1 MITLRYDQEAA
12 VLLVYGADF
21 GLLRRPLV
29 QGYLKEHGGSFSPDF
44 VISIPSNPG
53 ELSARYQS
61 LSKLFQRFGYQIEA
75 TGHASEMLE
84 RVANEEQSFLEFS
97 NKAAEI
103 WNRKIETDEFKEF
116 VTVVEAFC
124 PGRTFYRKQLLS
136 AYHLAF
142 SQNVCNFSVPGAGK
156 TSILYAAYGYLKS
169 LPLDHKKSIKQLLI
183 VGPLS
188 SFKAWEDEYE
198 QIFNRRPLMKR
209 VSGGMPAVERSDFL
223 RGITY
228 GSRDVEVVL
237 TSYQTLASS
246 EEDFRAFLSRKDRS
260 TMMVLD
266 EAHYIKNG
274 DGAWA
279 AAALN
284 LAGFATSRVVLTGT
298 PAPNGYEDLYNLIKF
313 IYPKKNIIGFSMS
326 SLKAMSAGTMDRA
339 IPELKSK
346 IRPFYTRIKK
356 TDLGLPPAEDKIVV
370 VEMEVEQEEIYRKIE
385 RKVVPLL
392 KIDYESSESH
402 VRVKARLMRL
412 RQAAVN
418 PELLLKPL
426 DDERLLEVDS
436 TEFSLDE
443 LKLAGL
449 IQGFESS
456 KSLARIKRCR
466 ELVEG
471 ILSEQG
477 KVLVWSYF
485 LGNLEMLKD
494 QLSDLAP
501 FVEVL
506 TGETPVSSGDD
517 EEYLLGTREEIIDR
531 FHRESGRAILIAN
544 PQAVGESISLHKA
557 CRSAIYFDRDF
568 NAGRY
573 IQSKDRIHRYN
584 PSGGERVTYY
594 HMISPATVDESINMR
609 LILKEQRLMDLVD
622 ADDIPL
628 FADPAADALDDI
640 TAIVE
645 SYEKRRAAGV

>member
-1 MITLRYDQEAA
+1 MITLKYDAEAA
-12 VLLVYGADF
+12 VLLIYGADA

-29 QGYLKEHGGSFSPDF
+29 QGYLKEHGGSVLPDS
-44 VISIPSNPG
+44 VISIPSPS
-53 ELSARYQS
+53 ESLSARYQG
-61 LSKLFQRFGYQIEA
+61 LSKILQRFGYQLEA
-75 TGHASEMLE
+75 AGHASEILE
-84 RVANEEQSFLEFS
+84 KVENEEKSFLEFS

-103 WNRKIETDEFKEF
+103 WSRNIETDEFKEF
-116 VTVVEAFC
+116 VSVVEASC

-136 AYHLAF
+136 SYHLAF

-156 TSILYAAYGYLKS
+156 TSILYAAYGYLKN
-169 LPLDHKKSIKQLLI
+169 LPPDHKKSVNQLLI

-228 GSRDVEVVL
+228 GSRDVEIVL

-274 DGAWA
+274 EGAWA
-279 AAALN
+279 AAALS
-284 LAGFATSRVVLTGT
+284 LAEFATSRVVLTGT

-313 IYPKKNIIGFSMS
+313 IYPKKNIIGFPMP
-326 SLKAMSAGTMDRA
+326 SLRAMSAGAMDRA

-356 TDLGLPPAEDKIVV
+356 ADLDLPPAEDKVV
-370 VEMEVEQEEIYRKIE
+370 IVEMGGEQEEIYRKIE

-392 KIDYESSESH
+392 KIDYGNSESH

-426 DDERLLEVDS
+426 EDERLLEVDS
-436 TEFSLDE
+436 TEFSLNE

-466 ELVEG
+466 EIVEG
-471 ILSEQG
+471 VLAEQG
-477 KVLVWSYF
+477 KILIWSYF
-485 LGNLEMLKD
+485 LGNLEMLKG

-506 TGETPVSSGDD
+506 TGGTPVSSGDN
-517 EEYLLGTREEIIDR
+517 EEYLLGTREEIIER
-531 FHRESGRAILIAN
+531 FHREPGRAILIAN

-584 PSGGERVTYY
+584 PSGGEVVTYY
-594 HMISPATVDESINMR
+594 HMLSPSTVDESINMR
-609 LILKEQRLMDLVD
+609 LALKERRLLDLVD
-622 ADDIPL
+622 TDDIPL
-628 FADPAADALDDI
+628 LADPATDALDDI
-640 TAIVE
+640 SVIIE
-645 SYEKRRAAGV
+645 SYEKRRSAGE

>member
-1 MITLRYDQEAA
+1 MITLKYDAEAA
-12 VLLVYGADF
+12 VLLIYGADA

-29 QGYLKEHGGSFSPDF
+29 QGYLKEHGGIVLPDS
-44 VISIPSNPG
+44 VISIPSPS
-53 ELSARYQS
+53 ESLSARYQG
-61 LSKLFQRFGYQIEA
+61 LSKILQRFGYQLEA
-75 TGHASEMLE
+75 AGHASEMLE
-84 RVANEEQSFLEFS
+84 KVESEEKSFLEFS

-103 WNRKIETDEFKEF
+103 WSRNIETDEFKEF
-116 VTVVEAFC
+116 VSVVEASC

-136 AYHLAF
+136 SYHLAF

-156 TSILYAAYGYLKS
+156 TSILYAAYGYLKN
-169 LPLDHKKSIKQLLI
+169 LPLDHKKSINQLLI

-228 GSRDVEVVL
+228 GSRDVEIVL

-274 DGAWA
+274 EGTWA

-284 LAGFATSRVVLTGT
+284 LAEFATSRVVLTGT

-313 IYPKKNIIGFSMS
+313 IYPKKNIIGFPMP
-326 SLKAMSAGTMDRA
+326 SLRAMSAGAMDRA

-356 TDLGLPPAEDKIVV
+356 ADLDLPLAEDKIVI
-370 VEMEVEQEEIYRKIE
+370 VEMEIEQEEIYRKIE

-392 KIDYESSESH
+392 KIDCDNSESY

-426 DDERLLEVDS
+426 EDERLLEVDS
-436 TEFSLDE
+436 TGFSLDE

-449 IQGFESS
+449 IQGFKSS

-466 ELVEG
+466 EIVEG
-471 ILSEQG
+471 VLAEQG
-477 KVLVWSYF
+477 KILVWSYF

-506 TGETPVSSGDD
+506 TGGTPVSSGDN
-517 EEYLLGTREEIIDR
+517 EEYLLGTREEIIER
-531 FHRESGRAILIAN
+531 FHREPGRAILIAN

-584 PSGGERVTYY
+584 PSGGEVVTYY
-594 HMISPATVDESINMR
+594 HMLSPTTVDESINMR
-609 LILKEQRLMDLVD
+609 LALKERRLLDLVD
-622 ADDIPL
+622 TDDIPL
-628 FADPAADALDDI
+628 FADPATDALDDI
-640 TAIVE
+640 SAIIE
-645 SYEKRRAAGV
+645 SYEKRRSAGE

>member
-1 MITLRYDQEAA
+1 MITLQYDAEAS
-12 VLLVYGADF
+12 VLLVSGADA
-21 GLLRRPLV
+21 GLIRRPLL
-29 QGYLKEHGGSFSPDF
+29 QGYLKEHGGSVLPDQ
-44 VISIPSNPG
+44 VISIPSTSDN
-53 ELSARYQS
+53 LSARYQG
-61 LSKLFQRFGYQIEA
+61 LSKILQRFGYQLEA
-75 TGHASEMLE
+75 AGHASEMLE
-84 RVANEEQSFLEFS
+84 KVESEEKDFLEFS
-97 NKAAEI
+97 NRAAEI
-103 WNRKIETDEFKEF
+103 WDRKIETDEFKEF
-116 VTVVEAFC
+116 VSLVESSC

-142 SQNVCNFSVPGAGK
+142 SQHVCNFSVPGAGK
-156 TSILYAAYGYLKS
+156 TSILYAAYGYLKG
-169 LPLDHKKSIKQLLI
+169 LPLSNKKSINQLLI

-223 RGITY
+223 RGITF

-246 EEDFRAFLSRKDRS
+246 EEDFRVFLSRKDRR

-266 EAHYIKNG
+266 EAHYIKNVEG
-274 DGAWA
+274 TWA
-279 AAALN
+279 AAALS
-284 LAGFATSRVVLTGT
+284 LADHAAARVILTGT

-313 IYPKKNIIGFSMS
+313 IYPKKNIIGFPMP

-356 TDLGLPPAEDKIVV
+356 ADLGLPPAQDKIVI
-370 VEMEVEQEEIYRKIE
+370 VEMESEQEEIYRKIE
-385 RKVVPLL
+385 RKIVPLL
-392 KIDYESSESH
+392 KIDREDSGSH

-426 DDERLLEVDS
+426 EDERLLEVDT

-443 LKLAGL
+443 LKLAEL
-449 IQGFESS
+449 IQGFDSS
-456 KSLARIKRCR
+456 TSLARIKRCR
-466 ELVEG
+466 ELVER
-471 ILSEQG
+471 ILTEQG
-477 KVLVWSYF
+477 KVLIWSYF

-494 QLSDLAP
+494 QLSDLAH

-506 TGETPVSSGDD
+506 TGGTPVSSGDD
-517 EEYLLGTREEIIDR
+517 DEYLIGTREEIIDR

-584 PSGGERVTYY
+584 PSGGEQVTYY
-594 HMISPATVDESINMR
+594 HMIAPATVDESIDMR
-609 LILKEQRLMDLVD
+609 LTLKEQRLMDLVD
-622 ADDIPL
+622 TDDIPL

-640 TAIVE
+640 TAIIE
-645 SYEKRRAAGV
+645 SYEKRRAAVV

>member
-1 MITLRYDQEAA
+1 MITLGYDPVESI
-12 VLLVYGADF
+12 LLVYGADA

-29 QGYLKEHGGSFSPDF
+29 QGYLKEHGGSISSDSI
-44 VISIPSNPG
+44 ISIPSTPDN
-53 ELSARYQS
+53 LSSRYQS
-61 LSKLFQRFGYQIEA
+61 LSKILLRFGYELEA
-75 TGHASEMLE
+75 TGHASEALE
-84 RVANEEQSFLEFS
+84 KVADEEQDFLDFS
-97 NKAAEI
+97 NRAADI
-103 WNRKIETDEFKEF
+103 WDRQIDTDEFKEF
-116 VTVVEAFC
+116 ISVVEAAC

-156 TSILYAAYGYLKS
+156 TSVLYAAYGYLRG
-169 LPLDHKKSIKQLLI
+169 LPQDHRKSINRLLI

-198 QIFNRRPLMKR
+198 QIFNQRALIKR
-209 VSGGMPAVERSDFL
+209 VSGSMPSAERGDFL

-228 GSRDVEVVL
+228 GSMDVEIVL

-246 EEDFRAFLSRKDRS
+246 EVDFHAFLNKDSCRA
-260 TMMVLD
+260 MMVLD

-274 DGAWA
+274 EGTWA
-279 AAALN
+279 AAALR
-284 LAGFATSRVVLTGT
+284 LADLAYSRVVLTGT

-313 IYPKKNIIGFSMS
+313 IYPKRNIIGFPLASLRAMS
-326 SLKAMSAGTMDRA
+326 SGTMDRA

-356 TDLGLPPAEDKIVV
+356 IDLDLPSAIEQKIFVK
-370 VEMEVEQEEIYRKIE
+370 MEPEQEEIYRRIE
-385 RKVVPLL
+385 RKILPLL
-392 KIDYESSESH
+392 KRDFGNSESI

-412 RQAAVN
+412 RQASVN

-426 DDERLLEVDS
+426 EDERLLEVDS
-436 TEFSLDE
+436 REFSLDE
-443 LKLAGL
+443 LKLAAL
-449 IQGFESS
+449 IKSFESS
-456 KSLARIKRCR
+456 KKLARIKYCR
-466 ELVEG
+466 KLIEK
-471 ILSEQG
+471 ILTEQG

-485 LGNLEMLKD
+485 LGNLEMLRL

-506 TGETPVSSGDD
+506 TGGTPVSTGES

-531 FHRESGRAILIAN
+531 FHRVHSRAILIAN

-584 PSGGERVTYY
+584 PSGGDEVTYY
-594 HMISPATVDESINMR
+594 HILSPNTIDENIDIR
-609 LILKEQRLMDLVD
+609 LTLKEQRLMDLVD
-622 ADDIPL
+622 SDEIPL
-628 FADPAADALDDI
+628 FAEPATDAIDDI
-640 TAIVE
+640 TAIIE
-645 SYEKRRAAGV
+645 SYEKRRANNT